1 MRLGT
6 IIGSDAHWAMWTD
19 YRWACLETLLLG
31 VGDWNLGCI
40 YYLAHMRMKVFFF
53 LARQRD
59 LDRELCGGEQL
70 WRWATKP
77 QHRLL
82 HLRRG
87 WHWWWPELNEEDHR
101 KFVTD
106 GGVWPLTNEKH
117 DGRRTAARFRTSEN
131 VWNCH
136 SKGKTQQRYYQKK
149 LATEIRLCAKL
160 KKWMLCLQ
168 ENILQTG
175 EGPSEIASIFWYL
188 VKFSLNILKV

>member
-1 MRLGT
+1 MSGRLKPGLY
-6 IIGSDAHWAMWTD
+6 A
-19 YRWACLETLLLG
+19 Y
-31 VGDWNLGCI
+31 I
-40 YYLAHMRMKVFFF
+40 YYLAHKRMKAFFF
-53 LARQRD
+53 LARQR
-59 LDRELCGGEQL
+59 ELWQRML
-70 WRWATKP
+70 WWWATMAVSDRTAAQSDP

-117 DGRRTAARFRTSEN
+117 YEGRRTAARFRTSEN
-131 VWNCH
+131 VWNYH

-149 LATEIRLCAKL
+149 LATETRLCAKE

-175 EGPSEIASIFWYL
+175 EIVSIFNT
-188 VKFSLNILKV
+188 SLNCRLTS